1 MKTKGFLS
9 LCLAALITL
18 ACCGCSQQ
26 PETAAQWVEAMEAAL
41 DKTPCTHA
49 QLVMDMAMTL
59 EAPEAGSL
67 TMSTRTTN
75 DVRVSQEPASGCTT
89 ATVEVDYGG
98 ETSRTVTENYTVM
111 EDGALVSYIHSGGVW
126 MKLSTGQTPEG
137 LAQAA
142 SVVSVA
148 ADAAAMDE
156 TVTTFEGREAVCL
169 TAQVTGE
176 AMEEALGA
184 LVESLRQQSGA
195 SADEAA
201 AVDYSALTCDMRIYV
216 DKKTCLPMAQ
226 EMTFSGMSEA
236 LSPLYGALDMTV
248 AVTACTATA
257 TFLSCEAQEAITL
270 PEGAAEK
277 AEAWERLLA
286 GEPDNGDGTFTIR
299 EGTALVDIVPPE
311 GFQLTD
317 KAYDHLY
324 FKRDDNRE
332 VRYTMHHGYAT
343 DFTAGLDQQLTRYGS
358 LPRSVSR
365 QQLSLEGDTLHFDA
379 DIAGV
384 EWQSYE
390 EGLMYAWAHLGSSD
404 VADYYLFVQVTDGY
418 NDGLGHQKS
427 ADITP
432 EEFQTYLNHATPSDL
447 ME

>member
-1 MKTKGFLS
+1 MKAKRFLS
-9 LCLAALITL
+9 LCLAAVIAL
-18 ACCGCSQQ
+18 ACCGCGKE
-26 PETAAQWVEAMEAAL
+26 PETAAQWVEAMQTAL

-49 QLVMDMAMTL
+49 RLVMDMAMTL

-67 TMSTRTTN
+67 AMSTRTTS
-75 DVRVSQEPASGCTT
+75 DVTVTQEPASGCTT
-89 ATVEVDYGG
+89 ATVEADYGG
-98 ETSRTVTENYTVM
+98 ETSQSVTENYTVM

-126 MKLSTGQTPEG
+126 MKLSTGQTPEE

-142 SVVSVA
+142 SAVSVEG
-148 ADAAAMDE
+148 DAAAIDG

-169 TAQVTGE
+169 TAQVSGE
-176 AMEEALGA
+176 AMQEALGA

-195 SADEAA
+195 SAEDAD

-226 EMTFSGMSEA
+226 EMTFSGMGEV
-236 LSPLYGALDMTV
+236 LRPLYGALDMTV
-248 AVTACTATA
+248 EVTACTATA
-257 TFLSCEAQEAITL
+257 TFLSYEAQAAITL
-270 PEGAAEK
+270 PEGAREK

-286 GEPDNGDGTFTIR
+286 GEPDNGDGTYTIR

-317 KAYDHLY
+317 KAYDYLY

-343 DFTAGLDQQLTRYGS
+343 DFTAGLDQQLARYGS

-390 EGLMYAWAHLGSSD
+390 EGLMYAWAELGSSD
-404 VADYYLFVQVTDGY
+404 VASYFLFVQVTDGY

-432 EEFQTYLNHATPSDL
+432 EEFLTYLNRATPSAL
-447 ME
+447 MG